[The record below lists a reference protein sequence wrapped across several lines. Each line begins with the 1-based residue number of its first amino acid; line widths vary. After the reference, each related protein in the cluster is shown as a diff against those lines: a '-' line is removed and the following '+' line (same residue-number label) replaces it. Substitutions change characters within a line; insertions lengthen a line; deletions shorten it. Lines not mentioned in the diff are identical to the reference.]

1 MAAGVSRLSKSIAT
15 ARVKHHPS
23 TPKRLRQRSQ
33 PLLRRRR
40 WSTKTPM
47 VAAGPEQGRRTRS
60 VWRAPYLGSEKNL
73 RSKYLLH
80 CRCTVYVLYTYW
92 FALFVNVLYCLP
104 WLLTVFILRL
114 WSWSDYVGVG
124 APNGQGDCSG
134 HLPSHRSCCRGHS
147 SCSVVRPPCW
157 HCCWSHFLI
166 HLGLLP
172 YQFCTS
178 PFLIRSI
185 SITKLPKQV
194 LTNGFKKHC
203 NHNALQ
209 STESNA
215 LLDFNLYSERVFFQI

>member
-47 VAAGPEQGRRTRS
+47 VAAGPEQGRRTRCGVRHTS
-60 VWRAPYLGSEKNL
+60 AQEKNL
-73 RSKYLLH
+73 VQST
-80 CRCTVYVLYTYW
+80 CCTVDVLYTYW

-124 APNGQGDCSG
+124 APMAKGIVVGIFLRIG
-134 HLPSHRSCCRGHS
+134 VVVGAIAAAPSSALHAGIVVGAIFWYT
-147 SCSVVRPPCW
+147 SVCFRIN
-157 HCCWSHFLI
+157 F
-166 HLGLLP
+166 
-172 YQFCTS
+172 
-178 PFLIRSI
+178 
-185 SITKLPKQV
+185 V
-194 LTNGFKKHC
+194 LARFWYGRFR
-203 NHNALQ
+203 LQ
-209 STESNA
+209 SFLNKC
-215 LLDFNLYSERVFFQI
+215 